1 MVAPKQLLASLATIG
16 SALGAYSFPP
26 HQVRNAGEPVGQLKN
41 ISGIEMYISY
51 PPGRNTSD
59 KVLLFVT
66 DIFGVPLLQNKLL
79 ADSLA
84 ANDYLVVMPDLFEG
98 DAISVEEQ
106 EAGLN
111 LTEWRALHPT
121 PKIDSI
127 INTTIG
133 YLRNELK
140 VQRIGGLGFCFGGKY
155 VPRFLTANGGIDIGF
170 IAHPSSL
177 TEPEIGGIAKGISIA
192 AGTLDASFNATAKGR
207 AESILNTNNVTF
219 QSNLYYGAPHGFAVR
234 VNQSVPQQAY
244 AKQASFIQAVTWF
257 NAWL

>member
-1 MVAPKQLLASLATIG
+1 
-16 SALGAYSFPP
+16 
-26 HQVRNAGEPVGQLKN
+26 
-41 ISGIEMYISY
+41 MYVSY

-59 KVLLFVT
+59 KALLFVS

-127 INTTIG
+127 INATIG
-133 YLRNELK
+133 YLRGELE
-140 VQRIGGLGFCFGGKY
+140 VERIGGLGFCFGGKY
-155 VPRFLTANGGIDIGF
+155 VPRFLTASGGIDIGF

-177 TEPEIGGIAKGISIA
+177 TEQEIGGIAKGISIA
-192 AGTLDASFNATAKGR
+192 AGSEFYTSP
-207 AESILNTNNVTF
+207 V
-219 QSNLYYGAPHGFAVR
+219 
-234 VNQSVPQQAY
+234 VNMMY
-244 AKQASFIQAVTWF
+244 
-257 NAWL
+257 